1 MSLVPGQFGEQ
12 AVTWWFCFLAP
23 AWASWRQRYS
33 AHNSLGTNPQV
44 TKIRQI
50 IAGVSVKALQTEPGP
65 LPHVGPLWVW
75 TLSSAPSVVV
85 SFRGHPVLDP
95 LGDSGHVFPKGGFAL
110 AHPRMC
116 PNPNSITCAAHPPGL
131 AVQGRFASSNLLFKH
146 VWIKSIFS
154 TGA

>member
-44 TKIRQI
+44 AKIRQI

-65 LPHVGPLWVW
+65 LPHAGPLWVW

-116 PNPNSITCAAHPPGL
+116 PNPNSITCAAHPAGL